1 MNYKRISTF
10 VGATLF
16 TALLVASTADAGDLN
31 AGTSQPSQNESPN
44 NPQHPGAS
52 LMSQRGGRYS

>member
-1 MNYKRISTF
+1 MNYRRISTF

-31 AGTSQPSQNESPN
+31 T
-44 NPQHPGAS
+44 GAS
-52 LMSQRGGRYS
+52 